1 VETELCNKHN
11 WYFEPES
18 DEASLSVCPECSAS
32 RQERANIVAEL
43 YELLADTL
51 NDVAGDLD
59 HAQGIRMA
67 IEHVKKGDGV
77 DQPKADQRLLD

>member
-1 VETELCNKHN
+1 MNTELCNKHN

-18 DEASLSVCPECSAS
+18 DEASLSVCPECSSAT
-32 RQERANIVAEL
+32 QERANIVGEL

-59 HAQGIRMA
+59 HAHGIKMA
-67 IEHVKKGDGV
+67 IQHVKQGGKDERA
-77 DQPKADQRLLD
+77 QADRRLLD